1 MRETSL
7 ASKVV
12 SALRVPERGIIG
24 FPTKGDARRRRYEF
38 NDRHFESSNSSF
50 VTQLQYNSNK
60 SAKYYADL
68 LKRKV

>member
-38 NDRHFESSNSSF
+38 NDRNFESSNSSF
-50 VTQLQYNSNK
+50 VTQLQ
-60 SAKYYADL
+60 
-68 LKRKV
+68 